1 MYKCIKYRILFF
13 ILFHVLCFC
22 NRLPNAL
29 NSIRLASSF
38 NYSTHG
44 LGTKSRNWKNKEL
57 KYLKLIRF
65 YIHSTQQSEP
75 ILKGPCSTPQLT
87 KRDNSTFCMQ
97 WCTLNALLPEEFH
110 WTGKQYKMW
119 TNGVFFNKTF
129 LLLHSYKPLS
139 LSPLSS
145 TYHLTF
151 SQPVKRDL
159 RTFFCWILQQNYL

>member
-1 MYKCIKYRILFF
+1 MSLQPITQCCI
-13 ILFHVLCFC
+13 
-22 NRLPNAL
+22 L
-29 NSIRLASSF
+29 NQLASSF
-38 NYSTHG
+38 NYSTHSP
-44 LGTKSRNWKNKEL
+44 GTKSRNRNNKEL